1 MDPDQ
6 TDPILERLIWS
17 VLSKRLLREKEEDF
31 LVIDALSVSWVV
43 VLSTS
48 NYMTSCKVHIS
59 YVDLAD

>member
-48 NYMTSCKVHIS
+48 NYMASCKVHIS